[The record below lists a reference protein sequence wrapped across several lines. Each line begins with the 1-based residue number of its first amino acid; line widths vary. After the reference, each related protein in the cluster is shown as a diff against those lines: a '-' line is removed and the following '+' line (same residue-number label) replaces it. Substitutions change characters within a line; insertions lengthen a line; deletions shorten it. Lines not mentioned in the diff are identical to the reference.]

1 MKINLQSIKKGPG
14 YWKLNASILSDKLY
28 QRNICDIIE
37 SVSATKIPAIEKW
50 EILKIK
56 VSEYTQKFCRNKAFK
71 TKKHNKS
78 MLEETLCSIEKKINV
93 NEQNIKLENDYA
105 GVKEKLEHVY
115 KIEAKGAGIRSRVRW
130 MEEGEKNTKYFLG
143 LEKNNIK
150 KKEIR
155 QINSE
160 NGNRVFKK
168 H

>member
-1 MKINLQSIKKGPG
+1 
-14 YWKLNASILSDKLY
+14 
-28 QRNICDIIE
+28 
-37 SVSATKIPAIEKW
+37 
-50 EILKIK
+50 
-56 VSEYTQKFCRNKAFK
+56 
-71 TKKHNKS
+71 

-105 GVKEKLEHVY
+105 SVKEKLEHVY

-155 QINSE
+155 PINSE

-168 H
+168 HEETRMIRLRAVDWYASDITR